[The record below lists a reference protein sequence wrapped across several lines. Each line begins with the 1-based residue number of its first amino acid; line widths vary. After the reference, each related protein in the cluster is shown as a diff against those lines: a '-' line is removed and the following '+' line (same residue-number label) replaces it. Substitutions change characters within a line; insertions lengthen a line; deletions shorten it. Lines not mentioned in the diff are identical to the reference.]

1 MCRSFS
7 FGSVI
12 AGGLRAARL
21 HFLVLSRSIR
31 NVCVVHAFVD
41 AMNERACDELVRG
54 DNRVV
59 HCDFPII
66 KVYLHIYLFMVE
78 RKGEVMPQLSLYLD
92 DAAMEQLRSRAKNE
106 GMSLSRYARRQI
118 GEQPA
123 ALWPDSFWGTYGA
136 LCDET
141 FELPQELDF
150 ASDTPRGSFDD

>member
-1 MCRSFS
+1 M
-7 FGSVI
+7 
-12 AGGLRAARL
+12 
-21 HFLVLSRSIR
+21 LSRSTR
-31 NVCVVHAFVD
+31 HVCVVHAFVGT
-41 AMNERACDELVRG
+41 MNERACDELVRG

-66 KVYLHIYLFMVE
+66 KVYLYIYLFMVE

-92 DAAMEQLRSRAKNE
+92 DAAMEQLRSRAQNE